1 MDHRSSLAD
10 QEEGSRAIV
19 LPWGV
24 IAYGAA
30 LSAVLALL
38 LVLVVARE
46 RRPAVLGS
54 VVLAT
59 AAGPV
64 AWNAILRATRADQ
77 FFTDAPIRVFPIS
90 LQDTGSGVF
99 AVATL
104 ALVLGLGAL
113 RADTGRRVGMFS
125 ALGGIGAL
133 LVNIYLY

>member
-1 MDHRSSLAD
+1 MT
-10 QEEGSRAIV
+10 
-19 LPWGV
+19 WGV

-30 LSAVLALL
+30 LSALLALL
-38 LVLVVARE
+38 LVLALARE
-46 RRPAVLGS
+46 RRPAVLVS

-77 FFTDAPIRVFPIS
+77 FFTDAPIPVFPIS
-90 LQDTGSGVF
+90 WQDTGSLVF

-113 RADTGRRVGMFS
+113 RADTGHRVGMLS
-125 ALGGIGAL
+125 ALGGISAL
-133 LVNIYLY
+133 LVDIYLY